1 MKKLI
6 IIAAPLCLATIAS
19 AQVNFAGSYSQNFDS
34 LPSTSSTTWSNN
46 TTLAGWYAGTDATA
60 SISTIGI
67 NTGSTTTAGLYSFG
81 VTGTNP
87 LTDRSLG
94 FAPSNAFSGASG
106 TGRNALALFLTN
118 NSSSALENF
127 VVSYRGEQFRRD
139 FASSHDLTFGY
150 AVGTSPTISSIL
162 AATVTSVPG
171 LTFTSPTVGIGGS
184 ALDGNS
190 PTNNT
195 SLSSGLTG
203 LTLQA
208 GETLMLRWIDLN
220 DVSND
225 HFLTID
231 DLSVTADAV
240 PEPTTIAILAGAAA
254 FAARRRRK

>member
-1 MKKLI
+1 MKKFILI
-6 IIAAPLCLATIAS
+6 VAPLCQITMAS

-34 LPSTSSTTWSNN
+34 LPSTSSTTWTNN
-46 TTLAGWYAGTDATA
+46 TTLAGWYAGTDATP

-81 VTGTNP
+81 VTGINP

-139 FASSHDLTFGY
+139 FASSQALTFGY
-150 AVGTSPTISSIL
+150 AVGTSPNVSASL
-162 AATVTSVPG
+162 AASVTSVPG
-171 LTFTSPTVGIGGS
+171 LTFTSPTVGIGS
-184 ALDGNS
+184 STLDGNL
-190 PTNNT
+190 PTNST

-225 HFLTID
+225 HFLAID
-231 DLSVTADAV
+231 DVSVTADAV
-240 PEPTTIAILAGAAA
+240 PEPATMIIFAGATAI
-254 FAARRRRK
+254 AARRRRK